1 MSEQSADQN
10 LALTQRLSK
19 KVVKANEATG
29 KAVLKKS
36 SNAGRSVVLFWRV
49 LKLLPQVVRVRKAIL
64 RQIDISG
71 FGSIMVLALIAGLT
85 GMIMALQTGSELNK
99 FGLLDSLGAIIGATF
114 CRELGPIWAAI
125 IILSRVGASMAA
137 ELGTMV
143 VNEEVDALEVM
154 SIDPVRFL
162 VLPRVVALVIAMPLL
177 TTIADI
183 VGLYGGAIVAQT
195 QFGLPVSTFFESA
208 ETLLKGWDFYSGLL
222 KSMIFG
228 TIIAIIACDQGLNTR
243 GGAEGVGVATTQSVM
258 LNVIFVLVS
267 DFMLTKSLEDVR
279 QMMGL

>member
-1 MSEQSADQN
+1 MSDEQLDGA
-10 LALTQRLSK
+10 LPLTQRLTK
-19 KVVKANEATG
+19 KVVKANEQTG

-36 SNAGRSVVLFWRV
+36 TNAGRAVVLLWRV
-49 LKLLPQVVRVRKAIL
+49 IKLLPQVVRGRKAVL

-162 VLPRVVALVIAMPLL
+162 VLPRVVALIIAMPLL

-183 VGLYGGAIVAQT
+183 VGLYGGAIVAQA
-195 QFGLPVSTFFESA
+195 QFGLPVTTFFESA
-208 ETLLKGWDFYSGLL
+208 ETLLSGWDFYSGLI

-228 TIIAIIACDQGLNTR
+228 TIIAIIACDQGLNTK
-243 GGAEGVGVATTQSVM
+243 GGAEGVGIATTQSVM
-258 LNVIFVLVS
+258 LNVIFVLVA
-267 DFMLTKSLEDVR
+267 DFMLTKSLEDIR
-279 QMMGL
+279 QLMGI

>member
-1 MSEQSADQN
+1 MSDKQVDSQ
-10 LALTQRLSK
+10 LPLTQRLSK

-36 SNAGRSVVLFWRV
+36 TNAGRSVVLFWRV
-49 LKLLPQVVRVRKAIL
+49 LKLLPQVVRVRKAII

-162 VLPRVVALVIAMPLL
+162 VLPRVVALVVAMPLL

-183 VGLYGGAIVAQT
+183 VGLYGGAIVAQA
-195 QFGLPVSTFFESA
+195 QFGLPVTTFFESA
-208 ETLLKGWDFYSGLL
+208 ETLLSGWDFYSGLI

-228 TIIAIIACDQGLNTR
+228 TIIAVIACDQGLNTK

-258 LNVIFVLVS
+258 LNVIFVLVA
-267 DFMLTKSLEDVR
+267 DFMLTKSLEDIR
-279 QMMGL
+279 QLMGI